1 YIRVC
6 DLNLLRSKCNII
18 GDPKQ
23 YPLNE
28 TPLVERTTPV
38 IRDKDHANSHHVE
51 EPPTSKQK
59 QDHVGSLL
67 NEDIDDVAE
76 SPTSIQNPSIS
87 TQKCSSHSPTS
98 KQKQDRVDPSLNENI
113 DDGRHVEEP
122 PTSKQNPPAS
132 TQKCSFHSLTQNKTN
147 TIMGV
152 NLTPGAITKIMT
164 DKCSSTDLKP
174 VVQVTNILSGR
185 IRIGTKNDKQY
196 YSKAE
201 WSKAKLTMPKV
212 LLSDG
217 SSSHF
222 GRIAD
227 DIFIPNKLQ
236 KGSIIQLTKFHFTNF
251 STYGDI
257 RVLLIN
263 DLNVIHRKCDII
275 VNPEP
280 FPRNDIPLLER
291 STPLITDEDHVDV
304 SQAQEHVTSTQ
315 NCSETQSRKRKHH
328 LSNETPESDT
338 NEDVDNSQ
346 NAQEPTATTQ
356 KCFSHSLTQSKKQK
370 HQSSNDN
377 ISTAVEDVSKMM
389 MEKNKQDDV
398 GACFKKL
405 ERLDED
411 VSIMARMMTI
421 KNKEDDVGACFKK
434 LETLEEVVSKLTRML
449 MEKNKDDVDA
459 CLEKLG
465 ILEEDVSKLARMM
478 MEKNKEDDV
487 CACFKKLETLEKDIS
502 KMTKTISEKN
512 KQDDVGACFKKL
524 ETLEDDVCKMTR
536 MMMEKNKE
544 DDMGACIEKL
554 DKMGWGAEEPI
565 YDTALLLF
573 GQSADYRKLWLHL
586 KPESCGKW
594 VKNAGKVEPSSYV
607 VFWVRNAAQTVWY
620 LKFINNLENEV
631 MNVSMEKEQLK
642 IELMRA
648 QAMINILQSRVDK
661 LTKEN
666 NWLRRGG

>member
-1 YIRVC
+1 MQ
-6 DLNLLRSKCNII
+6 L
-18 GDPKQ
+18 P
-23 YPLNE
+23 
-28 TPLVERTTPV
+28 
-38 IRDKDHANSHHVE
+38 
-51 EPPTSKQK
+51 
-59 QDHVGSLL
+59 SLL
-67 NEDIDDVAE
+67 LSYMYVLKNVVPHRLEGQWAIKGPWR
-76 SPTSIQNPSIS
+76 S
-87 TQKCSSHSPTS
+87 
-98 KQKQDRVDPSLNENI
+98 RVHGLD
-113 DDGRHVEEP
+113 
-122 PTSKQNPPAS
+122 
-132 TQKCSFHSLTQNKTN
+132 
-147 TIMGV
+147 
-152 NLTPGAITKIMT
+152 
-164 DKCSSTDLKP
+164 
-174 VVQVTNILSGR
+174 
-185 IRIGTKNDKQY
+185 
-196 YSKAE
+196 
-201 WSKAKLTMPKV
+201 W
-212 LLSDG
+212 
-217 SSSHF
+217 
-222 GRIAD
+222 
-227 DIFIPNKLQ
+227 
-236 KGSIIQLTKFHFTNF
+236 
-251 STYGDI
+251 
-257 RVLLIN
+257 VLLIN

-377 ISTAVEDVSKMM
+377 ISTAVEDVSKMTKMM

-421 KNKEDDVGACFKK
+421 KNKEDDVGACFKKLETLEKDISKMTRTMMEKNKEDDVGACFKK

-465 ILEEDVSKLARMM
+465 ILEEDVSKLTRMM

-502 KMTKTISEKN
+502 KVTKTISEKN